1 MNYAQ
6 IRTMDISDGPGIR
19 IGIYVQGCDHR
30 CEGCYNYT
38 TWNYNGGNK
47 WTDETHRRIIEI
59 LKPSYIN
66 GLSLL
71 GGDPLCCYIREPEI
85 LLDLVKDVKLKFP
98 AKTIWLWTGYTF
110 EEIYN
115 FTNKKSTKLQR
126 IIRPLLDYIDV
137 IVDGRY
143 DKSLRVNGVYYG
155 SSNQRVIDVPNSIK
169 NNFITTL
176 E

>member
-47 WTDETHRRIIEI
+47 WTDETHRRIIEN

-143 DKSLRVNGVYYG
+143 DKSLRVSGVYYG

-169 NNFITTL
+169 NNFITTI